1 MMYAVCYY
9 LSNVSNVWWLL
20 LMAICIRQQCCMPEL
35 INSIIKDIGLKPF
48 VVPEGLTVIRDPS
61 QGQCAHHQTLHMAGH
76 MDGGMVHN
84 VTL

>member
-1 MMYAVCYY
+1 
-9 LSNVSNVWWLL
+9 
-20 LMAICIRQQCCMPEL
+20 MPEL

-76 MDGGMVHN
+76 MDGLMVHN

>member
-1 MMYAVCYY
+1 
-9 LSNVSNVWWLL
+9 
-20 LMAICIRQQCCMPEL
+20 MAICIRQLCCMPEF

-48 VVPEGLTVIRDPS
+48 VVPEGLTVISDPS